1 MRGLVVQQVARYD
14 ARCGMTTKYGEISP
28 RFVVFNENN
37 QLKWW
42 LPMRQGLRRKSAV
55 GFEIVFC

>member
-1 MRGLVVQQVARYD
+1 MWNNKKSAVKFHRTV
-14 ARCGMTTKYGEISP
+14 
-28 RFVVFNENN
+28 FFNENN

-42 LPMRQGLRRKSAV
+42 LPMRQGLGRKSAV